1 MPGAAK
7 TNKREKKENQVRE
20 SHTCTP
26 RCIWSHEAEVLSA
39 APCSTSLHVAGL
51 AEETVVQRVAA
62 LLRGLDGQQHHA
74 VLQRQGEGDIE

>member
-7 TNKREKKENQVRE
+7 TNKKEKENQVRE

-26 RCIWSHEAEVLSA
+26 TCIWSHKAEVLSA
-39 APCSTSLHVAGL
+39 APRSTSLHVAGL

-74 VLQRQGEGDIE
+74 VLQRQGEGDIK